1 MALLELRGLNKHFGG
16 LHVTNAVD
24 LALEAGE
31 IHCLIGPNGAGKST
45 LFRLILGE
53 HAPSSGHI
61 FYAGEDITALK
72 SFERIRRGMSVK
84 FQVPGI
90 FKALSARQNLE
101 IALQHHLEGG
111 SLDAE
116 ADRLIAFLNLSEVA
130 TQLAGNLSH
139 GQKQWLEI
147 GMAISL
153 KPKLLLL
160 DEPTAGMSPAETHR
174 DRRDRQDAEC
184 RRRHHSRGRARH
196 ELCAAGRPAGHR
208 AASRPDFRARHDR
221 GDRRRRACRGDLSGA
236 RPCVRKSS
244 SRRSSFVPAT
254 AASRCCRASTWMCAK
269 ARSSP

>member
-1 MALLELRGLNKHFGG
+1 MPILETRGLNKHFGG
-16 LHVTNAVD
+16 LHVTADVNFAI
-24 LALEAGE
+24 EEGE

-53 HAPSSGHI
+53 HAPSSGQI
-61 FYAGEDITALK
+61 FYAGQDITGLK

-101 IALQHHLEGG
+101 IALQHHLDGG

-116 ADRLIAFLNLSEVA
+116 ADRLMAFLNLSEVA

-160 DEPTAGMSPAETHR
+160 DEPTAGMSPAETH
-174 DRRDRQDAEC
+174 ATGEIVKT
-184 RRRHHSRGRARH
+184 
-196 ELCAAGRPAGHR
+196 LNAGGVTILAVE
-208 AASRPDFRARHDR
+208 HDM
-221 GDRRRRACRGDLSGA
+221 
-236 RPCVRKSS
+236 
-244 SRRSSFVPAT
+244 SFVRQVALRVT
-254 AASRCCRASTWMCAK
+254 VLHLGRIFAQGTIGEIVADERVAAIYLGHGHA
-269 ARSSP
+269 